1 MGSYV
6 GVVKGAAL
14 AISVITK
21 GVNCCFAAK
30 RVYDLASKDRDLTTS
45 EKIDLAAN
53 LIFISFQALEAG
65 VQVHDHVQKNG
76 NKNGKY
82 RFAASV
88 ATGTADVTRT
98 VTTKIATNKHGW
110 SFSDT
115 FDVIAVVSFRASD
128 CARQGVE
135 GMPNLCGE
143 KVESGG
149 YVCEA
154 VSTVL
159 YSREEL
165 ILASKKILGIEN
177 EFVMMGGAPSTE
189 APQQVPQEY
198 AHYKVQANKQFN
210 DWVASQNQYKYLI
223 CPFSGRFIHNPIR
236 CKQNP
241 QLVIEK
247 TVIREAQEET
257 RTFLT
262 IAGQNY
268 PFDQFEKDVDQQ
280 LREHYLYQ
288 FNALQAPFVKAH
300 ETQVNDDL
308 EMMRNF
314 EKYDV
319 IPALAKDD
327 PRLVIRCAITR
338 EEVRR
343 VIVPCAKVTNVHY
356 ENAALQ
362 KWLAEKPNVPPP
374 MWPQELPFESKN
386 IKPSKRLQASIDEI
400 LLSIAQELNLR

>member
-88 ATGTADVTRT
+88 ATGTADVART

-128 CARQGVE
+128 CARQGAE

-198 AHYKVQANKQFN
+198 AHYKVHANKQFN
-210 DWVASQNQYKYLI
+210 DWVANQREYKYLI

-236 CKQNP
+236 CKQNS

-247 TVIREAQEET
+247 AIIKEAQEED

-268 PFDQFEKDVDQQ
+268 PFDQFEKEVDNQ
-280 LREHYLYQ
+280 LREHYLHQ
-288 FNALQAPFVKAH
+288 FKALQAPFVKAH

-308 EMMRNF
+308 EIMRNF
-314 EKYDV
+314 EKADV
-319 IPALAKDD
+319 IPNFAKGD
-327 PRLVIRCAITR
+327 PRLVHKCAITGG
-338 EEVRR
+338 EVRR
-343 VIVPCAKVTNVHY
+343 VRVPRAEVKNVYY
-356 ENAALQ
+356 EDAALRD
-362 KWLAEKPNVPPP
+362 WLDKKPNVPPP
-374 MWPQELPFESKN
+374 KWPKELPFVAAN
-386 IKPSKRLQASIDEI
+386 IKTSKRVQASIDET
-400 LLSIAQELNLR
+400 LLLIAQELT